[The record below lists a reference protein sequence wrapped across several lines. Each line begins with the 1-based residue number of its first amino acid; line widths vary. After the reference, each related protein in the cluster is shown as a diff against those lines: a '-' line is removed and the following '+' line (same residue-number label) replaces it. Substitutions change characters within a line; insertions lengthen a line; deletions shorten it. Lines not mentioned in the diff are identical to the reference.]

1 MAAFDLG
8 VILHLSEQDDQFSQV
23 VDLGFKT
30 CQLQCWK
37 PELYTE
43 KLAKKIKKQSR
54 DSKISVA
61 ALWAGWSGPAVWNF
75 MEGPLTLGLVPSEWR
90 TQRVKELKEG
100 ADFAEAIGA
109 PAIITHLGFIPENP
123 NDPAY
128 NPLLEAVQDIAEY
141 CKKKSLGFWFESGQ
155 ETPVTLLR
163 LIEDL
168 DMPNTGINF
177 DTANL
182 ILYGK
187 GNSCDALD
195 VFGQYVRNLHAK
207 DGFYPT
213 NGRELGIEVPLGQGR
228 AMMSEI
234 IKKLAKIGFNGE
246 IIIEREIV
254 GEQQQRDINEARDYL
269 QKLICELPT
278 IFTV

>member
-1 MAAFDLG
+1 MTLFDLG
-8 VILHLSEQDDQFSQV
+8 VIIHLSEQNNLFSQV

-43 KLAKKIKKQSR
+43 RLAKKIKQQSK
-54 DSKISVA
+54 DSEINVA
-61 ALWAGWSGPAVWNF
+61 ALWAGWSGPAVWDF

-90 TQRVKELKEG
+90 IQRVKELKKG
-100 ADFAEAIGA
+100 ADFAESIGV

-141 CKKKSLGFWFESGQ
+141 CKKRNLGFWFESGQ

-163 LIEDL
+163 LIEDVN
-168 DMPNTGINF
+168 MPNTGINF

-187 GNSCDALD
+187 ANSCDALD

-207 DGFYPT
+207 DGLYPT
-213 NGRELGIEVPLGQGR
+213 NGRDLGIEVPLGQGR
-228 AMMSEI
+228 AMMPEI
-234 IKKLAKIGFNGE
+234 IKKLAKLGFDGE
-246 IIIEREIV
+246 IIIEREII
-254 GEQQQRDINEARDYL
+254 GEQQQRDIKEARDYL
-269 QKLICELPT
+269 QKLINE
-278 IFTV
+278 ISDI